1 MPTRGAVLPRGN
13 MAGGRMR
20 RHGVRATGFSLI
32 ELIIGAAMLSIAV
45 VALLGAFLGQATL
58 NEHARNMTLAI
69 NDATRVL
76 ERLRELNSGGAC
88 GNPTVVPPADCGGAC
103 TSWNAWLNS
112 ATGGGKSVQPDPVTQ
127 ERIVVTCQD
136 SATLAYCGS
145 TDQVGAAEWQAP
157 GGNTNFDPLRI
168 AVAVC
173 WRHRGRVIGECTWDA
188 AAQTLTPTDTDGNG
202 VIDSPAMLST
212 VMTCR

>member
-1 MPTRGAVLPRGN
+1 
-13 MAGGRMR
+13 MR
-20 RHGVRATGFSLI
+20 QRSVPATGMSLI
-32 ELIIGAAMLSIAV
+32 ELIVGAAMLTIAV
-45 VALLGAFLGQATL
+45 AALMGAFLGQTTL

-76 ERLRELNSGGAC
+76 ERLRQVNKGGAC
-88 GNPTVVPPADCGGAC
+88 GNPTAVPPPDCGGAC
-103 TSWNAWLNS
+103 TSWDAWLNS
-112 ATGGGKSVQPDPVTQ
+112 AIGGGKSIQPSPATE
-127 ERIVVTCQD
+127 ERIFVTCQD
-136 SATLAYCGS
+136 SATLVYCGS
-145 TDQVGAAEWQAP
+145 VDQVGGAEWQGP
-157 GGNTNFDPLRI
+157 GVDTNFDPLRI

-188 AAQTLTPTDTDGNG
+188 AAQRLLPNDVDANG